1 MPSKPGTLVVSR
13 LRNGAVHATGRPP
26 APARAPQIE
35 PTVAPL
41 ESVSHPPV
49 TTVVIA
55 RWNSPALRDSAN
67 ATSAAL
73 LSACTQWRWPYSAYN
88 ASSAASRSSDPR
100 PRSTP

>member
-13 LRNGAVHATGRPP
+13 LRNGAVHAAGRPA

-41 ESVSHPPV
+41 ESVSQPPV
-49 TTVVIA
+49 TAVVIA
-55 RWNSPALRDSAN
+55 RWNSPSLRASAN

-73 LSACTQWRWPYSAYN
+73 LSACTQWRWPYSAYS